1 MNALLA
7 LLMLVV
13 LAGCSTMTRSE
24 LQDDLPRA
32 RELIGTLTPTCKA
45 GPLTHKR
52 KGPTVRKKKGGKQ

>member
-7 LLMLVV
+7 VFMLVV
-13 LAGCSTMTRSE
+13 LAGCSTMTGSE
-24 LQDDLPRA
+24 MQDDLPRA

-52 KGPTVRKKKGGKQ
+52 KGTTVRKKKGGKQ